1 MGEKMKKTDTDI
13 LISMAMDMMNDK
25 DTDNAQIV
33 RACIFAAC
41 IISISHKVELD
52 KIQEIVGILYRRIS
66 ISIGYDSMFPPAES

>member
-1 MGEKMKKTDTDI
+1 EKKRSKRRKIYLMGEKMKNTDTDI

-25 DTDNAQIV
+25 DIENAKVV

-52 KIQEIVGILYRRIS
+52 KIQE
-66 ISIGYDSMFPPAES
+66 